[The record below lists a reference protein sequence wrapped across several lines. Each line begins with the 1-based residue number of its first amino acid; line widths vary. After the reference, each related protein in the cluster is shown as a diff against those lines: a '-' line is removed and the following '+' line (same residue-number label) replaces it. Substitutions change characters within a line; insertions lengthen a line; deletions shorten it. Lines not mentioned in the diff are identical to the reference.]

1 MSADP
6 EFPEILARLS
16 RREPLTAAT
25 VSRRNFLVG
34 SALATAGVAMASS
47 NWFADAERTAWA
59 APPIGDNDGV
69 LVMLMLGGGND
80 VLNTVVKASHP
91 TYLDKRPTIRLV
103 PDSVLPLADGMGLHP
118 SLVKLK
124 ARYDL
129 GQVAV
134 VPDAGYQPP
143 NLSHFSSTKLWFT
156 ATGSEQTP
164 TGWLGRWLDGLG
176 GTADVFHALTLGGSV
191 PLSLIGAQRSA
202 TAIGLSAF
210 DLGLGAT
217 AAGQRAYLELRN
229 QAAGRT
235 GLAASVAD
243 ANGRAIDLADA
254 TKPFYSPTLTGA
266 SIVKQLELSAR
277 LINANLGIRVL
288 NTSFGTFDTHS
299 DQLAAHAARL
309 KELDDAIDRFFSV
322 LEAKWA
328 DRVTIVAFSEFGRTV
343 GENKS
348 LGTDHGAAGAMFVIG
363 KRVKGGLHGAHPF
376 DGPTDS
382 NGRLRGATDFRA
394 VYAEVLDRWLAAD
407 STQVLG
413 KAYPGL
419 DLFSATPGPL
429 PPPPTTTLP
438 STTTTAPAITTT
450 TAPATT
456 TTAPATTTTAPAT
469 TTTAPATTTTAPATT
484 TAAPPATPAPTPAP
498 TTTIV
503 ASAGPV
509 PMGMSFVPSNPTRLL
524 DTRGTQSRFSI
535 QGMPTM
541 RMKVAGVA
549 GVPADASA
557 AVLNVTVARAQSA
570 GYLTVFP
577 AGRTMPATS
586 NINFAPDVVVPNSVV
601 CDLGADGSIEFA
613 SSAGPV
619 DLVVDLS
626 GWFVS
631 APSTAAAGYRSVT
644 PRRIADTREG
654 IAFVRG
660 AGPNEVAVLPVAGVG
675 DVPADATAVV
685 LNVTVTQP
693 SDAGY
698 LTVWPTGAA
707 MPATSSVNWRRG
719 ETVPNLVVVSVGSG
733 GSVSMFNSAGS
744 THLVADVFGYFA
756 PGRGSAFHPAG
767 PRRLVDSRIGLGGMS
782 GPLPG
787 RSMFQLPV
795 GGLAGIPAGGNPTLV
810 LNVTAVEPTASG
822 YLTVFPS
829 GSPRPG
835 VSSLNVAA
843 YKTAANM
850 VYTQV
855 GADGGVSVFNQAGE
869 THLTVDLFGWFDAP
883 T

>member
-1 MSADP
+1 MSTDP

-80 VLNTVVKASHP
+80 VLNTVVKATHP

-103 PDSVLPLADGMGLHP
+103 PESVLPLADGMGLHP

-164 TGWLGRWLDGLG
+164 TGWLGRWLDGLA
-176 GTADVFHALTLGGSV
+176 GTADMFHALTIGGSV
-191 PLSLIGAQRSA
+191 PLSMIGAQRSA
-202 TAIGLSAF
+202 TAVGLSEF
-210 DLGLGAT
+210 NLGLDQND
-217 AAGQRAYLELRN
+217 AGRRAYLEVRG
-229 QAAGRT
+229 QAEGRT
-235 GLAASVAD
+235 GLAASVAN
-243 ANGRAIDLADA
+243 ANGRAIDLADT
-254 TKPFYSPTLTGA
+254 TKPLYSPTLTGA
-266 SIVKQLELSAR
+266 SIVRQLELSAR

-288 NTSFGTFDTHS
+288 NTSFGSFDTHS

-309 KELDDAIDRFFSV
+309 TELDDAIDRFFSV

-382 NGRLRGATDFRA
+382 NGRLRGATDFRE
-394 VYAEVLDRWLAAD
+394 VYAQVLDRWLAAD

-456 TTAPATTTTAPAT
+456 TTAPATTTTLSVGPPPVPT
-469 TTTAPATTTTAPATT
+469 T
-484 TAAPPATPAPTPAP
+484 APPATPAPTPAP

-503 ASAGPV
+503 ESAGPV

-557 AVLNVTVARAQSA
+557 VVLNVTVARAQSA

-631 APSTAAAGYRSVT
+631 APSTAAAGFRSVT

-654 IAFVRG
+654 IAFARG

-707 MPATSSVNWRRG
+707 MPPTSSVNWRPG

-744 THLVADVFGYFA
+744 SHLVADVFGYFA
-756 PGRGSAFHPAG
+756 PGRGSAFRPAG
-767 PRRLVDSRIGLGGMS
+767 PRRLVDSRIGLGGVS

-810 LNVTAVEPTASG
+810 LNVTAVDPTDSG
-822 YLTVFPS
+822 FLTVFPS
-829 GSPRPG
+829 GSPRPW
-835 VSSLNVAA
+835 VSSLNVTA
-843 YKTAANM
+843 YEDAANM

-855 GADGGVSVFNQAGE
+855 GADGSVSVFNQAGE
-869 THLTVDLFGWFDAP
+869 THVIVDLFGWFDTP
-883 T
+883 S